1 MKLHDASYKQ
11 GIMDAEQAATAMIH
25 VWAKSAKVPDNIRD
39 QLIDFVRGTINARL
53 MRTIGSERDE
63 LVSVKS
69 TPAS

>member
-25 VWAKSAKVPDNIRD
+25 VWARRARVPDDIRD
-39 QLIDFVRGTINARL
+39 QLINFICDTINARL
-53 MRTIGSERDE
+53 MRTIGSERVE

-69 TPAS
+69 SPAS